1 MNENIKKWLLNAGI
15 RALRTAAQAAIAA
28 IGSAML
34 FSEVNWAVVGS
45 TVLLATILSLLMSIS
60 GIPEVEDGKSLG
72 ELMKAE

>member
-1 MNENIKKWLLNAGI
+1 MNDKIKLWLINAGI
-15 RALRTAAQAAIAA
+15 RALRTAAQSAIAV
-28 IGSAML
+28 IGSSML

-45 TVLLATILSLLMSIS
+45 ATLLATILSLLMSIS